1 MRRKMSYWFYR
12 FIRFWVW
19 LIYPKITVEGAEN
32 LPDEPCIVVGN
43 HAKTNGPVSVELY
56 FPVER
61 YTWCTGEMM
70 HLKEVPDYTYR
81 DFWSKKPKSIRWLYR
96 IASYLIAPLSACVFN
111 NANCIGVYHDLRI
124 METFKE
130 TVQTLQNGASVVIFP
145 EHEVPHNSIVC
156 AFQDRF
162 IDVAR
167 MYYKKTGREISFVP
181 LYVAPRL
188 HKLCLG
194 APVRFHAAAP
204 LEQER
209 ARICEAMM
217 DGVTELA
224 RALPEHIVVPYPNIP
239 KKQYPTNKES
249 PDASGENSG
258 TELCRN
264 GADHHHA

>member
-1 MRRKMSYWFYR
+1 MLKKLSNLLYR
-12 FIRFWVW
+12 LIRWVVRVC
-19 LIYPKITVEGAEN
+19 YPYTRVVGAQN

-43 HAKTNGPVSVELY
+43 HAKTNGPVACELY

-61 YTWCTGEMM
+61 YTWCNGEMM
-70 HLKEVPDYTYR
+70 HLKEVPEYTYR

-96 IASYLIAPLSACVFN
+96 IASYLIAPLSVCIFN

-124 METFKE
+124 MGTFKE
-130 TVQTLQNGASVVIFP
+130 TIQKLQNGASVVIFP
-145 EHEVPHNSIVC
+145 EHEVPHNNIVC
-156 AFQDRF
+156 EFQDRF

-188 HKLCLG
+188 HSLHLG
-194 APVRFHAAAP
+194 KAVRFDASAP

-209 ARICEAMM
+209 KRICKAMM
-217 DGVTELA
+217 DGVTDLA

-239 KKQYPTNKES
+239 KAQYPTSKVDSSQRNTGKE
-249 PDASGENSG
+249 ASGIGAEH
-258 TELCRN
+258 RN
-264 GADHHHA
+264 ESV